1 MIYHIGELDFLYLC
15 AMARGKFKPLFE
27 RSLREQAQ
35 VLAPQVARVQSANL
49 RMGLYN
55 SYRNELCVSKDLFIH
70 EYPSQKVLVSVDAST
85 GETMTI
91 KVVG

>member
-1 MIYHIGELDFLYLC
+1 
-15 AMARGKFKPLFE
+15 MAHGKFKPLFE
-27 RSLREQAQ
+27 RSLREQSQ
-35 VLAPQVARVQSANL
+35 VLAPHVASVQSANL

-70 EYPSQKVLVSVDAST
+70 EYPSHKVLVSIDAAT
-85 GETMTI
+85 GNTTTI